1 MKRINQTLVNSDNK
15 LIMFDRSG
23 ERIFLWCSSFER
35 KRMRIKKKRK
45 KKKGLPLGFLR
56 SNVDTLVNQNVS
68 QSTTAAFLNPLERR
82 GEKSRL
88 IC

>member
-1 MKRINQTLVNSDNK
+1 MKRINETLVNNDNK

-23 ERIFLWCSSFER
+23 ARVVCSSFER
-35 KRMRIKKKRK
+35 KRMRIKKKK
-45 KKKGLPLGFLR
+45 KKKSLPLGFLR

-68 QSTTAAFLNPLERR
+68 HSTTAAFLNPLERR
-82 GEKSRL
+82 GEKSRF

>member
-1 MKRINQTLVNSDNK
+1 MKRINETLVNSDNK

-23 ERIFLWCSSFER
+23 ARVVCSSFER
-35 KRMRIKKKRK
+35 KRMRIKKKK
-45 KKKGLPLGFLR
+45 KKKKSLPLGFLR

-68 QSTTAAFLNPLERR
+68 HSTTAAFLNPLERR
-82 GEKSRL
+82 GEKSRF

>member
-1 MKRINQTLVNSDNK
+1 MKRINETLVNNDNK

-23 ERIFLWCSSFER
+23 ARVVCSSFER
-35 KRMRIKKKRK
+35 KRMRIKKKK
-45 KKKGLPLGFLR
+45 KKKSLPLGFLR

-68 QSTTAAFLNPLERR
+68 LSTTAAFLNPLERR
-82 GEKSRL
+82 GEKSRF

>member
-1 MKRINQTLVNSDNK
+1 MKRINETLVNSDNK

-23 ERIFLWCSSFER
+23 ARIFLWCSSFER
-35 KRMRIKKKRK
+35 RRMRIKKKKEK
-45 KKKGLPLGFLR
+45 KKPSLGFLR

-68 QSTTAAFLNPLERR
+68 HSTTAAFLNPLERR
-82 GEKSRL
+82 GEKSRF

>member
-1 MKRINQTLVNSDNK
+1 MKRINETLVNSDNK

-23 ERIFLWCSSFER
+23 ARIFYGVPLLRER
-35 KRMRIKKKRK
+35 ELELK
-45 KKKGLPLGFLR
+45 KKKKKKSLPLGFLR

-68 QSTTAAFLNPLERR
+68 LSTTAAFLNPLERR
-82 GEKSRL
+82 GEKSRF

>member
-1 MKRINQTLVNSDNK
+1 MKRIDETLVNSDNK

-23 ERIFLWCSSFER
+23 ARVVCSSFER
-35 KRMRIKKKRK
+35 KRMRIKKKK
-45 KKKGLPLGFLR
+45 KKSLPLGFLR

-68 QSTTAAFLNPLERR
+68 HSTTAAFLNPLERR
-82 GEKSRL
+82 GEKSRF

>member
-1 MKRINQTLVNSDNK
+1 MKRINETLVNSDNK

-23 ERIFLWCSSFER
+23 ARVVCSSFER
-35 KRMRIKKKRK
+35 KRMRIKKKK
-45 KKKGLPLGFLR
+45 KKKSLPLGFLR

-68 QSTTAAFLNPLERR
+68 HSTTAAFLNPLERR
-82 GEKSRL
+82 GEKSRF

>member
-1 MKRINQTLVNSDNK
+1 MKRINETLVNNDNK

-23 ERIFLWCSSFER
+23 ARVVCSSFER
-35 KRMRIKKKRK
+35 KRMRIKKKK
-45 KKKGLPLGFLR
+45 KKSLPLGFLR

-68 QSTTAAFLNPLERR
+68 LSTTAAFLNPLERR
-82 GEKSRL
+82 GEKSRF

>member
-1 MKRINQTLVNSDNK
+1 MINETLVNSDNK

-23 ERIFLWCSSFER
+23 ARISLWCSSFER
-35 KRMRIKKKRK
+35 KRMRIKKKKRK
-45 KKKGLPLGFLR
+45 KKSLPLGFLR
-56 SNVDTLVNQNVS
+56 TNVDTLVNQNVS
-68 QSTTAAFLNPLERR
+68 HSTTAAFLNPLERR